1 MTTETQKSVREH
13 CAPQGRRVRG
23 QADQQTHHS
32 TLASKTLYRIKL
44 LPEIYTFYHL
54 RRPPCSFM
62 LLLSTGQQLSD
73 GPFHQNFLKRRE
85 KRNDDCSVTGHRSQ
99 LVACQRTER
108 ERDGGESH
116 LWSMNVSRFQVID
129 RGFAPTCS
137 YVGSLAKRG
146 GPRPTRVYSVSH
158 QCAFRPVRLSSFII
172 SSSRQRRQTAAD
184 HHSSHFAFNSSSNN
198 FFPFHK

>member
-1 MTTETQKSVREH
+1 MEGCKRPLGRVVTNWRPCSMGSAPLYSRARPLRVVTRLRCVVRSSFRRLYRATVLERLIFLRLVWVMEWIYLSSFSEMTTETQKSVREH

-73 GPFHQNFLKRRE
+73 GPFHQNF
-85 KRNDDCSVTGHRSQ
+85 
-99 LVACQRTER
+99 
-108 ERDGGESH
+108 
-116 LWSMNVSRFQVID
+116 
-129 RGFAPTCS
+129 
-137 YVGSLAKRG
+137 
-146 GPRPTRVYSVSH
+146 
-158 QCAFRPVRLSSFII
+158 
-172 SSSRQRRQTAAD
+172 
-184 HHSSHFAFNSSSNN
+184 
-198 FFPFHK
+198 